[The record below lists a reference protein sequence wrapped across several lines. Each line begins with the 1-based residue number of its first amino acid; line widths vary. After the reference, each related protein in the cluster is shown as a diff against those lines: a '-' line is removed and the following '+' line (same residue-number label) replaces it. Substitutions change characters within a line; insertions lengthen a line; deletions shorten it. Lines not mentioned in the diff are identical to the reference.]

1 MTGYLKPVTDQ
12 LRQADF
18 EFVRQRHGRDQR
30 SCDQVE
36 TAASFALLFLGR
48 AQSLD
53 STLFFRGI
61 SFCSNGAG
69 RRQKPDSRQQ

>member
-1 MTGYLKPVTDQ
+1 MTKMAGASAAMTKKKPPRVLPLT
-12 LRQADF
+12 L
-18 EFVRQRHGRDQR
+18 V
-30 SCDQVE
+30 C
-36 TAASFALLFLGR
+36 

-69 RRQKPDSRQQ
+69 RVKNPTYANNERIYE